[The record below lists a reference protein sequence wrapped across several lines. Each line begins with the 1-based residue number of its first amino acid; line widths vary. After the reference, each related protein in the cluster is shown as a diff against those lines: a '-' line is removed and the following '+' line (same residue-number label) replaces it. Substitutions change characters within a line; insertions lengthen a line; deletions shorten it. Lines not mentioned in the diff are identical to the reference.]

1 MLVNLSDALTLQGKT
16 EQLEVQTES
25 DSFDGVYGSF
35 DITEKSPVSLTAWNT
50 GDGKAEVEGNVRL
63 TFATQ
68 CDRCLA
74 DVLTVLDIKFDRT
87 VTSPDAETEDEDSR
101 QFMDGY
107 QLDVDALVQN
117 EILVNWPVKILCKED
132 CRGIC
137 PKCGQNLNM
146 GECGCDT
153 FVPDPRMAVLKD
165 IFESNKEV

>member
-1 MLVNLSDALTLQGKT
+1 MLVNLSDVLESQGKVVRT
-16 EQLEVQTES
+16 EVRTEF
-25 DSFDGVYGSF
+25 DSFESAHGILK
-35 DITEKSPVSLTAWNT
+35 ITDKSPVRLEATNIGA
-50 GDGKAEVEGNVRL
+50 GEARIVGNVQL

-74 DVLTVLDIKFDRT
+74 DVSTTLDIKFDRV
-87 VTSPDAETEDEDSR
+87 VTSGDADTEDEDTK
-101 QFMDGY
+101 QFMEGN

-117 EILVNWPVKILCKED
+117 EIYVNWPVKILCKED

-137 PKCGQNLNM
+137 PKCGQNLNT
-146 GECGCDT
+146 GACGCDT